1 MAMTGEGSNHYS
13 LLELQAFANQIYGGR
28 PLVLVPYA
36 YNVIFTGLAQNATA
50 TQQLSITANA
60 DFILTGLKYR
70 ASVAATETVSNKVA
84 AFVRVLITDSGT
96 NEQFTSGPVDLE
108 NYATNGA
115 SQVGGLPYPRF
126 ISGRTALTITATNFS
141 PGAGQTYL
149 LDLLLEGVLVRT
161 YSAV

>member
-1 MAMTGEGSNHYS
+1 MTEGNNHYG

-28 PLVLVPYA
+28 PLVMVPYGYA
-36 YNVIFTGLAQNATA
+36 LTFTSLAQNATQ

-70 ASVAATETVSNKVA
+70 ASIGAAETVSNKTA
-84 AFVRVLITDSGT
+84 AFVRILITDSGT

-126 ISGRTALTITATNFS
+126 ISGRTALTVTATNFS
-141 PGAGQTYL
+141 PGGGQTYL
-149 LDLLLEGVLVRT
+149 LDLFLEGLLVRT
-161 YSAV
+161 YSGV

>member
-1 MAMTGEGSNHYS
+1 MTEGTNHYG

-28 PLVLVPYA
+28 PLVMVPYGYA
-36 YNVIFTGLAQNATA
+36 LTFSALAQNTTQ
-50 TQQLSITANA
+50 TQQISITANA

-70 ASVAATETVSNKVA
+70 ASVGSSETVSNKTA
-84 AFVRVLITDSGT
+84 AFVRLLITDSGT

-126 ISGRTALTITATNFS
+126 ISGRTALTVTATNFS
-141 PGAGQTYL
+141 PGGGQTYL
-149 LDLLLEGVLVRT
+149 LDLFLEGLLVRT
-161 YSAV
+161 YSGV

>member
-1 MAMTGEGSNHYS
+1 MTEGNNHYG

-28 PLVLVPYA
+28 PLVMVPYGYA
-36 YNVIFTGLAQNATA
+36 LTFSALAQNATQ

-70 ASVAATETVSNKVA
+70 ASIGAAETVSNKTA
-84 AFVRVLITDSGT
+84 AFVRILITDSGT

-126 ISGRTALTITATNFS
+126 ISGRTALTVTATNFS
-141 PGAGQTYL
+141 PGGGQTYL
-149 LDLLLEGVLVRT
+149 LDLFLEGLLVRT
-161 YSAV
+161 YSGV

>member
-1 MAMTGEGSNHYS
+1 MTEGNNHYG

-28 PLVLVPYA
+28 PLVMVPYGYA
-36 YNVIFTGLAQNATA
+36 LTFTSLAQNATQ

-60 DFILTGLKYR
+60 DFILTGIKYR
-70 ASVAATETVSNKVA
+70 ASIGSAETVSNKTA
-84 AFVRVLITDSGT
+84 AFVRLLVTDSGT

-126 ISGRTALTITATNFS
+126 ISGRTALTVTATNFS
-141 PGAGQTYL
+141 PGGGQTYL
-149 LDLLLEGVLVRT
+149 LDLFFEGLLVRT
-161 YSAV
+161 YSGV

>member
-1 MAMTGEGSNHYS
+1 MTEGTNHYG

-28 PLVLVPYA
+28 PLVMVPYGYA
-36 YNVIFTGLAQNATA
+36 LTFSALAQNTTQ
-50 TQQLSITANA
+50 TQQISITANA

-70 ASVAATETVSNKVA
+70 ASVGSSETVSSKTA
-84 AFVRVLITDSGT
+84 AFVRLLITDSGT

-126 ISGRTALTITATNFS
+126 ISGRTALTVTATNFS
-141 PGAGQTYL
+141 PGGGQTYL
-149 LDLLLEGVLVRT
+149 LDLFLEGLLVRT
-161 YSAV
+161 YSGV

>member
-1 MAMTGEGSNHYS
+1 MTEGNNHYG

-28 PLVLVPYA
+28 PLVMVPYGYA
-36 YNVIFTGLAQNATA
+36 LTFTALAQNTTQ

-70 ASVAATETVSNKVA
+70 ASIGAAETVSNKTA
-84 AFVRVLITDSGT
+84 AFVRILITDSGT

-126 ISGRTALTITATNFS
+126 ISGRTALTVTATNFS
-141 PGAGQTYL
+141 PGGGQTYL
-149 LDLLLEGVLVRT
+149 LDLFLEGLLVRT
-161 YSAV
+161 YSGV

>member
-1 MAMTGEGSNHYS
+1 MTEGTNHYG

-28 PLVLVPYA
+28 PLVMVPYGYA
-36 YNVIFTGLAQNATA
+36 LTFSALAQNTTQ
-50 TQQLSITANA
+50 TQQISITANA

-70 ASVAATETVSNKVA
+70 ASIGNAETVSSKTA
-84 AFVRVLITDSGT
+84 AFVRLLITDSGT

-126 ISGRTALTITATNFS
+126 ISGRTALTVTATNFS
-141 PGAGQTYL
+141 PGGGQTYL
-149 LDLLLEGVLVRT
+149 LDLFLEGLLVRT
-161 YSAV
+161 YSGV

>member
-1 MAMTGEGSNHYS
+1 MTEGNNHYG

-28 PLVLVPYA
+28 PLVMVPYGYA
-36 YNVIFTGLAQNATA
+36 LTFTALAQNTTQ

-70 ASVAATETVSNKVA
+70 ASIGAAETVSNKTA

-126 ISGRTALTITATNFS
+126 ISGRTALTVTATNFS
-141 PGAGQTYL
+141 PGGGQTYL
-149 LDLLLEGVLVRT
+149 LDLFLEGLLVRT
-161 YSAV
+161 YSGV